1 MDSNTIDRL
10 SMTLIHR
17 AEDECAESDPGM
29 LSSAAM
35 VLVGDVYAL
44 LVCQDDRAAHRR
56 GPAQARGHNDD
67 VSPFIR

>member
-17 AEDECAESDPGM
+17 AEDECAEYDPGM
-29 LSSAAM
+29 VSSAAM

-44 LVCQDDRAAHRR
+44 FVCQEDSSDRPHGRETPR
-56 GPAQARGHNDD
+56 EHNNDL
-67 VSPFIR
+67 SPFIR